1 LLRPDL
7 EAIPMQPTHPTP
19 VPPLVRSVQ
28 SPAVPALTLGVVLL
42 YSTVAAL
49 LPFALV
55 LGWLYYGRG
64 DSIDYVLTI
73 IAIYFVAFPI
83 AVRVLS
89 PCRPGPDP

>member
-1 LLRPDL
+1 
-7 EAIPMQPTHPTP
+7 MQPTNPTP
-19 VPPLVRSVQ
+19 APRLVRSVQ

-55 LGWLYYGRG
+55 LGWLFYGQG
-64 DSIDYVLTI
+64 DSIDYVLTL
-73 IAIYFVAFPI
+73 IAVYFVAFPI

-89 PCRPGPDP
+89 PHRTGPD